1 MGGIGFRAGTCYYTS
16 EYLSYQ
22 IVAHTSFAYA
32 SLHVFVFLLVMCS
45 YTASCLFLEVMWYYL
60 YIFVVLLYRFHRAFE
75 PGERNM
81 ETSAMM

>member
-45 YTASCLFLEVMWYYL
+45 YTASLFV
-60 YIFVVLLYRFHRAFE
+60 FGGDVVLFVHFCCVVVQI
-75 PGERNM
+75 
-81 ETSAMM
+81 SSSF